1 MKLKKAHIIVLIAIM
16 SIALISAVLV
26 STLAIW
32 TESYEDD
39 KTAEIPVGPFNPS
52 EKYIVFVPL
61 DESGNIISDKA
72 LAASYAAV
80 GYTGLVGEVEI
91 PPTHQ
96 PDGYDEKPVSAVL
109 VDENHAD
116 VAFTESVDII
126 TSIIMPASTVRI
138 GEDVFPGFV
147 RIGAGVFSGLENLT
161 SVLIKD
167 TDPPSTEFPNIFVGD
182 YAFAFTLSL
191 TSFEYTGHTFVGSID
206 SVFYGS
212 AYIPE

>member
-32 TESYEDD
+32 MESYEDD
-39 KTAEIPVGPFNPS
+39 KTSEIPVGPFNPS

-61 DESGNIISDKA
+61 DGLGNIISDKA

-80 GYTGLVGEVEI
+80 GYTGLVSEVEI
-91 PPTHQ
+91 PPTYQ
-96 PDGYDEKPVSAVL
+96 PDGYDEKPVTAVL
-109 VDENHAD
+109 VDENYAE

-138 GEDVFPGFV
+138 G
-147 RIGAGVFSGLENLT
+147 AGVFAGLENLT
-161 SVLIKD
+161 SVLIRD

-191 TSFEYTGHTFVGSID
+191 TSFEYTGHTFVGSFD

>member
-1 MKLKKAHIIVLIAIM
+1 MKLKKTHIIVLIAIM

-32 TESYEDD
+32 MESYEDD
-39 KTAEIPVGPFNPS
+39 KTSEIPVGPFNPS

-61 DESGNIISDKA
+61 DDLGNIISDKS
-72 LAASYAAV
+72 LAVSYAAV

-96 PDGYDEKPVSAVL
+96 PDGYDEKPVTAVL
-109 VDENHAD
+109 VDENYAD

-138 GEDVFPGFV
+138 G
-147 RIGAGVFSGLENLT
+147 AGVFSGLENLT
-161 SVLIKD
+161 SVLIRD
-167 TDPPSTEFPNIFVGD
+167 TDPPSEVFPNIFVGD
-182 YAFAFTLSL
+182 YAFSFTLSL